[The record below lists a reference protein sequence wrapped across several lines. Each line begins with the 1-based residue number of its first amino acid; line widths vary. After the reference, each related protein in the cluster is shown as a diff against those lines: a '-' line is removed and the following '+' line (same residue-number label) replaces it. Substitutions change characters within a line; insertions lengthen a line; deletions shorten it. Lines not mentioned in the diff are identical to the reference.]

1 MVEIIK
7 LTEKAYNLW
16 NKIVD
21 YHNKNEKKPQK
32 ITNEELKN
40 INDNVAVSKPLKDE
54 LIEKG
59 LFKDLKSKPQSYQ
72 LIMPQPDVKIEQ
84 DIEISGVKAKKTTRK
99 KTTQQTLSLSSEDSL
114 SSSNLQIIMEHVGKY
129 CQPYFEKIE
138 AMARDLI
145 ELKEILKKMNLSE
158 KINLNQVQPKA
169 PQTPTF
175 MNQDVFFKHLIEYCN
190 SLDSS
195 QKFGGAIPIP
205 EVWMEFQN
213 KKEPID
219 WDTFKNYLMN
229 LESNRSIDLQIA
241 NDPKQVRFPEKGI
254 QVPGRG
260 LIYYLSL
267 R

>member
-1 MVEIIK
+1 MVENIK
-7 LTEKAYNLW
+7 LTEKTYNLW
-16 NKIVD
+16 NKIVE
-21 YHNKNEKKPQK
+21 YYNKNEKKPQK

-40 INDNVAVSKPLKDE
+40 INDNVAVSKQLKDE

-59 LFKDLKSKPQSYQ
+59 LLKDLKSKPQSYQ

-84 DIEISGVKAKKTTRK
+84 DIESSGIKAKKTTRK
-99 KTTQQTLSLSSEDSL
+99 KTTQQTLSISDNAL
-114 SSSNLQIIMEHVGKY
+114 SSSTLQIIMEHVGKY

-145 ELKEILKKMNLSE
+145 ELKEILRKMNLNE
-158 KINLNQVQPKA
+158 KINLDQAQLKA
-169 PQTPTF
+169 QQTPTF
-175 MNQDVFFKHLIEYCN
+175 MNQDVFFKRLIEYCN
-190 SLDSS
+190 YLDSS
-195 QKFGGAIPIP
+195 QKYGGAIPIP